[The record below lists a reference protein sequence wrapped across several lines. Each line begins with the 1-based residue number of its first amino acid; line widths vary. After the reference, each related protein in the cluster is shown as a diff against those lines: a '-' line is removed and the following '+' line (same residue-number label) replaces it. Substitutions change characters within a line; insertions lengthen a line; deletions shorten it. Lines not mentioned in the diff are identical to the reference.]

1 MRPAM
6 GTLLGWTRL
15 RIFSFLQSS
24 PPSSRRGEVAS
35 FLSWK
40 RIPQVVTKQ
49 GHALRQRSHEAILFS
64 KLCPIFPHCLST
76 KCWQTFSV
84 ISKRVTGFCFE
95 GQEAKLR
102 SWCGYLCSLLKMSN
116 PLLGHR
122 PYENRQQV
130 GFRSWAIV
138 CWLLTSTYLFSNL
151 RIHHSHIEDLIRSFL
166 GLKGRVFDS
175 VVLG

>member
-1 MRPAM
+1 MDKSKN
-6 GTLLGWTRL
+6 LQ
-15 RIFSFLQSS
+15 FSLIVTSIRQAGRS
-24 PPSSRRGEVAS
+24 S
-35 FLSWK
+35 FLSVVEENTCSSSGD
-40 RIPQVVTKQ
+40 QVKTCSQTEV
-49 GHALRQRSHEAILFS
+49 SEVISFS

-76 KCWQTFSV
+76 KRWQTFSV

-102 SWCGYLCSLLKMSN
+102 SLCAYLCNLLEMSN

-138 CWLLTSTYLFSNL
+138 C
-151 RIHHSHIEDLIRSFL
+151 
-166 GLKGRVFDS
+166 
-175 VVLG
+175 